1 MNKKT
6 TISVILPV
14 YNEQENI
21 RAIHRRV
28 AKTLTKYGHPFE
40 IIFINDGSHDKTE
53 ARVRKLME
61 EHAYVKLLNF
71 TRNYGH
77 QAAVTAGLDYC
88 TGDYIAVLDADLQD
102 PPEVLPKFFKKL
114 EEGYSVVYAIRTK
127 RKEGFFKKIAYGAF
141 YRLLK
146 SVANIDIPLDSGDFC
161 VMKKRVVQTMKKMPE
176 RNRFIRG
183 IRSWV
188 GFKQIGLSYER
199 KERHKG
205 ESKYT
210 FRKLLQLAT
219 DGILSFSYIPLR
231 LMTVGGLLAFFI
243 SIIGVFVA
251 LYLRLFTKTFVPG
264 FATTIILLMF
274 GGGIV
279 MLGLGIIGEYIAR
292 IYDEVKQRPPYIVES
307 SHGFKEE

>member
-1 MNKKT
+1 MN
-6 TISVILPV
+6 ISVILPV
-14 YNEQENI
+14 YNEQENV
-21 RAIHRRV
+21 RAIHKRV

-40 IIFINDGSHDKTE
+40 IIFINDGSYDKTE
-53 ARVRKLME
+53 QRIQKLMVD
-61 EHAYVKLLNF
+61 HDYIKLINF

-77 QAAVTAGLDYC
+77 QAAVTAGLDHC
-88 TGDYIAVLDADLQD
+88 TGDYVAILDADLQD
-102 PPEVLPKFFKKL
+102 PPEVLPRFFKKL
-114 EEGYSVVYAIRTK
+114 DEGYSVVYAIRTK
-127 RKEGFFKKIAYGAF
+127 RKEGIFKRIAYGAF

-161 VMKKRVVQTMKKMPE
+161 VMKKKVVQTMKRMPE

-188 GFKQIGLSYER
+188 GFKQIGVSYER
-199 KERHKG
+199 KERYKG
-205 ESKYT
+205 TSKYT
-210 FRKLLQLAT
+210 IKKLLRLAT

-231 LMTVGGLLAFFI
+231 MMTVGGLIAFFL
-243 SIIGVFVA
+243 SIIGVCVA

-264 FATTIILLMF
+264 FATTVILLMF
-274 GGGIV
+274 GGGII

-307 SHGFKEE
+307 THGFQEE